1 MSQRVVLLLMTSLMS
16 NWGSKGEVE
25 IISSDDER
33 TEFDKEKADSMK
45 AYDKEMYEEEEEH
58 IDNDEEKHND
68 DEVADEEETGDERTE
83 SKKDEQEM
91 SDVEKI
97 DAEKAEEEKDDEEQT
112 KDDQTGKDDQ
122 ADDDEAGALICV
134 THKEK
139 PELPV
144 STSILSLSSDY
155 GNQFLNISSDVSL
168 QAPLLDVL
176 VLVIPI
182 MTTLTPSTTPP
193 TTEVQATIVNA
204 TNPSPT
210 VLLRLSELKRKVEA
224 LSKVNH
230 SEVIKEFVQAN
241 VLNEVRNQIPNF
253 LPKVVYEFV
262 KPRLERTVRDVLKRN
277 PFNLSQSFTTQAD
290 LLSELELKKI
300 LMDKIGDLD
309 PNKVLKRKCDD
320 DEDQD
325 PLSDSANEKKKKTG
339 KDAKPSKKS
348 STSKESSKA
357 MDAEE
362 PILDD
367 ARNFHPEWSKDPNVD
382 VGPEQ
387 TWFND
392 LEKATKYPAKFDY
405 LIGPTI
411 DFLNFIKHR
420 LKKDKITKGNLEGLV
435 FKLLKGDRYPY
446 DVSKPLPL
454 QGPPVKVA
462 YNKDV
467 ALGISYYGPKRQL
480 FYISQINKTS
490 RHEVYFTM
498 KILSLVRV
506 KVDKQFGYGHLEEI
520 LVRRVDQK
528 EYMFKEGDFPRL
540 HLNDIEDMLLLNVQ
554 NKLFHLKGN
563 DIVYLVTALRMF
575 TRSLVIKKR
584 VEDVQLGVES
594 YQKELNI
601 TKPQKEF
608 AGISFK
614 ELYTT
619 TYDPK
624 GVLYINKSKRK
635 RLISN
640 TLSWKSYQGDSS
652 KLNLP
657 DYMSV
662 LTELEVYSKAM
673 YDDLKMFKITVYQA
687 CWNKL
692 KIKAHYI
699 LKQDKV
705 QRIKATS
712 KTEDIHRMLNSF
724 TEYELKNMLYDKMQQ
739 SRSFQEHYKHLDLY
753 NALISLIGLDEAIA
767 KGDIYPA
774 KVLKKR
780 RRDDKDE
787 DPPAKSDK
795 EKKMR
800 KLKDYEPPKDDQAGS
815 SKKVEE
821 PVQEVAMDVEEP
833 VDDEVVNV
841 EEHPQDDASPKQ
853 DKSTW
858 FKQPPR
864 PETPNP

>member
-1 MSQRVVLLLMTSLMS
+1 
-16 NWGSKGEVE
+16 
-25 IISSDDER
+25 
-33 TEFDKEKADSMK
+33 
-45 AYDKEMYEEEEEH
+45 
-58 IDNDEEKHND
+58 
-68 DEVADEEETGDERTE
+68 
-83 SKKDEQEM
+83 
-91 SDVEKI
+91 
-97 DAEKAEEEKDDEEQT
+97 
-112 KDDQTGKDDQ
+112 
-122 ADDDEAGALICV
+122 
-134 THKEK
+134 
-139 PELPV
+139 
-144 STSILSLSSDY
+144 
-155 GNQFLNISSDVSL
+155 
-168 QAPLLDVL
+168 
-176 VLVIPI
+176 
-182 MTTLTPSTTPP
+182 MTTSTPSTTPP

-204 TNPSPT
+204 TDPSLT
-210 VLLRLSELKRKVEA
+210 VLLRLFELKRKVEA
-224 LSKVNH
+224 LSEVNH
-230 SEVIKEFVQAN
+230 SEVIKESVQAN
-241 VLNEVRNQIPNF
+241 VLNEVKNQIPNF
-253 LPKVVYEFV
+253 LPKVVSEFV
-262 KPRLERTVRDVLKRN
+262 ESRLERTVRDKSHSYLDHDKYH
-277 PFNLSQSFTTQAD
+277 D
-290 LLSELELKKI
+290 LYNALLNSIHLDEAI
-300 LMDKIGDLD
+300 AIGDLD
-309 PNKVLKRKCDD
+309 QNKVLKRKRDD

-325 PLSDSANEKKKKTG
+325 PPLDSANEKKKKIR
-339 KDAKPSKKS
+339 KDVKPSKKS
-348 STSKESSKA
+348 STSKESSKGETPPKA
-357 MDAEE
+357 SKTD
-362 PILDD
+362 
-367 ARNFHPEWSKDPNVD
+367 NKDPNAD

-387 TWFND
+387 ACFND
-392 LEKATKYPAKFDY
+392 LEKATKYPAKFDD
-405 LIGPTI
+405 LMGSTI
-411 DFLNFIKHR
+411 DFSNFIKHR
-420 LKKDKITKGNLEGLV
+420 LKKDKITKVNLEGPV
-435 FKLLKGDRYPY
+435 FKLLKGTCRSGIELEYHLGQRYLAP
-446 DVSKPLPL
+446 SLIRWIRQIL
-454 QGPPVKVA
+454 KV
-462 YNKDV
+462 N
-467 ALGISYYGPKRQL
+467 
-480 FYISQINKTS
+480 
-490 RHEVYFTM
+490 
-498 KILSLVRV
+498 
-506 KVDKQFGYGHLEEI
+506 KQFGYGHLEEI
-520 LVRRVDQK
+520 LVRRVDKK
-528 EYMFKEGDFPRL
+528 EYMFKE
-540 HLNDIEDMLLLNVQ
+540 
-554 NKLFHLKGN
+554 
-563 DIVYLVTALRMF
+563 VTVLRMF
-575 TRSLVIKKR
+575 TRSLLIKKR

-624 GVLYINKSKRK
+624 GVVYINKSKQK

-753 NALISLIGLDEAIA
+753 NALISSIGLDEAIA